1 MYKKERH
8 VKPEDIYDL
17 QFPSDPQ
24 ISPDG
29 KKVIFVKKWGDKK
42 DQKYYSNLYSL
53 DTVKGTMVQFT
64 RGNQS
69 DNFPR
74 WSRNGKQIIFVR
86 SKDEK
91 CELLSFYGGLG
102 EPMPLVSL
110 ENGTIKDVGFSPD
123 DKWIALLVQMYDKS
137 GEERKKE
144 PVSRTIDRLFYRLDG
159 EGFRQKKAVQLYIV
173 KSRGGRLIQITDSSR
188 DITDF
193 SWDSGGSGLYYVT
206 NDHDDPDMH
215 MDEESIFYYSLK
227 DKKYIRIEKP
237 AGPVGWVLTDK
248 EDKYLYFSG
257 HFKPGHSWGA
267 VNTEIQRLDLK
278 TGEIKSVTAELDR
291 TTDMVTLG
299 DITPSFVKQKGVF
312 RSPVSMFFTISS
324 EGANPLLSCD
334 LQTNDITPVLDG
346 PECVVSFTMS
356 ADGNKLA
363 VHLAQ
368 MERPDEIW
376 LLEMN
381 SEKHFRRLTFLN
393 DDYINSLTFN
403 TPEEHHIP
411 SDNAVIQ
418 SWILKPP
425 GFTGKKK
432 YPLLLQIHGGPRA
445 QYGYAWFHEMQVFAS
460 EGFVVLYTNPQGSQG
475 YGHTFADAITGKWA
489 EPAMNDIMAAVDY
502 VLELGYAD
510 PDRCFV
516 TGGSYG
522 GYMTNWVVSHTN
534 RFKAAVTQRSIC
546 DLAAFFGTSD
556 TGWDLEAD
564 FHAVPW
570 KNPDIYAKWSPITY
584 ADKIQTPLCIIHSE
598 NDLRCPIEQAEQLFV
613 RLKYDK
619 KPVKLVL
626 FPEESHGLSRGGR
639 PDRRIERLNVM
650 LEWFRRSEVETFR
663 G

>member
-1 MYKKERH
+1 MYKKVRNIQ
-8 VKPEDIYDL
+8 PEDIYEL

-29 KKVIFVKKWGDKK
+29 KKVIFVKKWADIKDK
-42 DQKYYSNLYSL
+42 KYYSNLYSV
-53 DTVKGTMVQFT
+53 DTVKGTLVQFT
-64 RGNQS
+64 RGNQT
-69 DNFPR
+69 DNIPR
-74 WSRNGKQIIFVR
+74 WSRSGKQLIFVR
-86 SKDEK
+86 SEKEK

-102 EPMPLVSL
+102 EPMPLISL
-110 ENGTIKDVGFSPD
+110 DYGIIKDIAFSPD
-123 DKWIALLVQMYDKS
+123 DKWIAVLVQKFDHCY
-137 GEERKKE
+137 EERKKE
-144 PVSRTIDRLFYRLDG
+144 PVNRIVDRLFYRLDG
-159 EGFRQKKAVQLYIV
+159 EGFRQKAAVQLFIV
-173 KSRGGRLIQITDSSR
+173 KSRGGRLIQITDTPQ
-188 DITDF
+188 DITDLAWN
-193 SWDSGGSGLYYVT
+193 SDGSGLYYVT
-206 NDHDDPDMH
+206 NDHEDADRH
-215 MDEESIFYYSLK
+215 MDEDSIYFYSLK
-227 DKKYIRIEKP
+227 EKNNVRLEKP
-237 AGPVGWVLTDK
+237 SGPIGWVLADS
-248 EDKYLYFSG
+248 EDRYLYFAG
-257 HFKPGHSWGA
+257 HFKPGKSWGA
-267 VNTEIQRLDLK
+267 VNNEIQRLDLK
-278 TGEIKSVTAELDR
+278 TGDIKSITAGLDR

-299 DITPSFVKQKGVF
+299 DITPSFVKQKAVF
-312 RSPVSMFFTISS
+312 RNRDSMLFTISS
-324 EGANPLLSCD
+324 EGANPLLNLD
-334 LQTNDITPVLDG
+334 LKTGNITPLLDG

-356 ADGNKLA
+356 DDGKTLA

-381 SEKHFRRLTFLN
+381 NEKYFRRITFLN
-393 DDYINSLTFN
+393 DEYMNSVTFN

-425 GFTGKKK
+425 GFSNRSK

-445 QYGYAWFHEMQVFAS
+445 QYGYTWFHEMQVFAS
-460 EGFVVLYTNPQGSQG
+460 AGYVVLYTNPQGSQG

-489 EPAMNDIMAAVDY
+489 EPAMNDLMVAVDY
-502 VLELGYAD
+502 TLELGYTD

-546 DLAAFFGTSD
+546 DLASFFGTSD

-564 FHAVPW
+564 FHSIPW
-570 KNPDIYAKWSPITY
+570 KNPEVYAKWSPITY
-584 ADKIQTPLCIIHSE
+584 ADNIRTPLCIIHSE
-598 NDLRCPIEQAEQLFV
+598 KDLRCPVEQAEQLFV

-639 PDRRIERLNVM
+639 PDRRIERMKVM
-650 LEWFRRSEVETFR
+650 LEWLK
-663 G
+663 